1 MQNLNHRILEERPP
15 KNPVNPWQPYA
26 YFVEQERT
34 SDGFIKEV
42 AILFLTNKECPFH
55 CVMCDL
61 WKNTTDKQVPVR
73 AIPAQIQWALQKLPK
88 IEKIKLYNS
97 GSFFDPKAIPP
108 EDISEIANLL
118 GPFER
123 VIVESHPRF
132 IKKNCLEFKDLLEG
146 NLEVAIGLETI
157 HPDVLKKINKRMT
170 LSDFSDSVKLLR
182 KHNISVRAFILL
194 NPPFINETEAEQ
206 WAKKSIDFAFDCG
219 VECCVIIPTRGGN
232 GIMEQLQKEGL
243 FTPPRIESLEYVL
256 EYGIQRNSGRVFADL
271 WDIEEFSPCKKCS
284 QQRVQRMQTMNLNQ
298 LIYPKVDCDC

>member
-1 MQNLNHRILEERPP
+1 M
-15 KNPVNPWQPYA
+15 
-26 YFVEQERT
+26 
-34 SDGFIKEV
+34 
-42 AILFLTNKECPFH
+42 
-55 CVMCDL
+55 
-61 WKNTTDKQVPVR
+61 
-73 AIPAQIQWALQKLPK
+73 
-88 IEKIKLYNS
+88 
-97 GSFFDPKAIPP
+97 
-108 EDISEIANLL
+108 
-118 GPFER
+118 
-123 VIVESHPRF
+123 
-132 IKKNCLEFKDLLEG
+132 
-146 NLEVAIGLETI
+146 EVAIGLETI